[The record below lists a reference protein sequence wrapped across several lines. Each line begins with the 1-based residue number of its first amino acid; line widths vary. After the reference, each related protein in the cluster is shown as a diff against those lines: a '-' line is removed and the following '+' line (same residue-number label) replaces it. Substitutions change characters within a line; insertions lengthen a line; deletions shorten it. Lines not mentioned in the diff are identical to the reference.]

1 MRWHTIYN
9 KYFTRNSIFIS
20 NVITLASSLISTI
33 ICLRIFDFESYG
45 EISFIIKSANIITFI
60 TNFGIAYSLNQY
72 PNFIFDKSK
81 VFYLICLLIFS
92 MNFAISMIFYL
103 NYSEGKYALIGVMI
117 VQILS
122 FLLLF
127 YSFLN
132 GNLNLNI
139 YAILRI
145 SQSLIPVLYL
155 FGAFLFE
162 FEMSANNYLFSLIFI
177 YSITTLFALF
187 KIAMKPSLRLR
198 MHKKVSVQVHEFLYF
213 GKNTYFV
220 QLYRSLHLN
229 LDFLILGFIVSPKSF
244 TEYSLAVTLAMTPQ
258 IYLASKQ
265 VSAQTL
271 ARDTRSR
278 DSIVLNVRSTIK
290 TNIFVSI
297 FFLFTEVV
305 LFVLFHDYV
314 FEESI
319 NNILLLLI
327 ILAPAYLIDVSS
339 AYIGNLLIGLGQSE
353 DYSALQLRGFVLN
366 LMFLSIGIIFFG
378 MIGAAIASLLSY
390 SYVFYVSIQ
399 LLGAIK
405 LKK

>member
-1 MRWHTIYN
+1 M
-9 KYFTRNSIFIS
+9 
-20 NVITLASSLISTI
+20 
-33 ICLRIFDFESYG
+33 RIFDFESYG

-103 NYSEGKYALIGVMI
+103 NYSEGKYVLIGVMI

-127 YSFLN
+127 YGFLN
-132 GNLNLNI
+132 GNLNVNV

-162 FEMSANNYLFSLIFI
+162 FEMSAKKYLSTLIFI
-177 YSITTLFALF
+177 YSMTTLFALF
-187 KIAMKPSLRLR
+187 KIAMKPSLKLR
-198 MHKKVSVQVHEFLYF
+198 MRNRVSVQAHEFLYF

-271 ARDTRSR
+271 ARDTRSL

-290 TNIFVSI
+290 KNIFVSI
-297 FFLFTEVV
+297 SFLLIEVV
-305 LFVLFHDYV
+305 LFVLFHEYV

-339 AYIGNLLIGLGQSE
+339 AYIGNLLIGLGQSV

-366 LMFLSIGIIFFG
+366 LIFLTIGIIFCG

-390 SYVFYVSIQ
+390 SYVFYVSMQ
-399 LLGAIK
+399 LLDAIK

>member
-1 MRWHTIYN
+1 MRN
-9 KYFTRNSIFIS
+9 R
-20 NVITLASSLISTI
+20 
-33 ICLRIFDFESYG
+33 
-45 EISFIIKSANIITFI
+45 
-60 TNFGIAYSLNQY
+60 
-72 PNFIFDKSK
+72 
-81 VFYLICLLIFS
+81 
-92 MNFAISMIFYL
+92 
-103 NYSEGKYALIGVMI
+103 
-117 VQILS
+117 
-122 FLLLF
+122 
-127 YSFLN
+127 
-132 GNLNLNI
+132 
-139 YAILRI
+139 
-145 SQSLIPVLYL
+145 
-155 FGAFLFE
+155 
-162 FEMSANNYLFSLIFI
+162 
-177 YSITTLFALF
+177 
-187 KIAMKPSLRLR
+187 
-198 MHKKVSVQVHEFLYF
+198 VSVQAHEFLYF

-271 ARDTRSR
+271 ARDTRSL

-290 TNIFVSI
+290 KNIFVSI
-297 FFLFTEVV
+297 SFLLIEVV
-305 LFVLFHDYV
+305 LFVLFHEYV

-339 AYIGNLLIGLGQSE
+339 AYIGNLLIGLGQSV

-366 LMFLSIGIIFFG
+366 LIFLTIGIIFCG

-390 SYVFYVSIQ
+390 SYVFYVSMQ
-399 LLGAIK
+399 LLDAIK